1 MFVDHLL
8 LVDQVGRLHHEVHQL
23 VGVAT
28 PRVKS
33 LQRILIK
40 RNGLE
45 LRPLTI
51 DTNNMLIN
59 QRFEDQITK

>member
-28 PRVKS
+28 PRVES
-33 LQRILIK
+33 FQRILTKI
-40 RNGLE
+40 NELE
-45 LRPLTI
+45 LLV
-51 DTNNMLIN
+51 TNMNHMS
-59 QRFEDQITK
+59 